1 LTPYIAYGILRHIV
15 PATRIFHDK
24 AIYPDD
30 GAIVEMTIWEVPEPV
45 PGSSHRLKYSLF
57 YGYPG
62 RRVVSYDNERGKG
75 DHRHRGSLEEPYTFT
90 TVEQLVADFLAD
102 VRKARGTA

>member
-1 LTPYIAYGILRHIV
+1 M

-45 PGSSHRLKYSLF
+45 PGSVHRLKYSLF

-75 DHRHRGSLEEPYTFT
+75 DHRHLGDLEEPYTFT
-90 TVEQLVADFLAD
+90 TVEQMVADFLAD
-102 VRKARGTA
+102 VRKARGAA

>member
-1 LTPYIAYGILRHIV
+1 M
-15 PATRIFHDK
+15 PAIRIFHDK

-45 PGSSHRLKYSLF
+45 PGSIHQLKYSLF

-62 RRVVSYDNERGKG
+62 GRVVSYDNERGKG
-75 DHRHRGSLEEPYTFT
+75 DHRHRGDVEEPYTFT

-102 VRKARGTA
+102 VRKVRGAA

>member
-1 LTPYIAYGILRHIV
+1 MPV
-15 PATRIFHDK
+15 TRIFHDK

-45 PGSSHRLKYSLF
+45 PGSVHRLKYSLF
-57 YGYPG
+57 YGYRG

-75 DHRHRGSLEEPYTFT
+75 DHRHRGDLEEPYIFT
-90 TVEQLVADFLAD
+90 TVEQLVADFLSD
-102 VRKARGTA
+102 VRKAGRAA

>member
-1 LTPYIAYGILRHIV
+1 M

-45 PGSSHRLKYSLF
+45 PGSAHRLKYSLF

-62 RRVVSYDNERGKG
+62 RRVVSYDNERGKA
-75 DHRHRGSLEEPYTFT
+75 DHRHLGDLEEPYTFT
-90 TVEQLVADFLAD
+90 TVEQMVADFLAD
-102 VRKARGTA
+102 VRKARGAA

>member
-1 LTPYIAYGILRHIV
+1 LRHIV

-30 GAIVEMTIWEVPEPV
+30 GAIVEMTIWDVPEPV
-45 PGSSHRLKYSLF
+45 PGSAHRLKYSLF

-75 DHRHRGSLEEPYTFT
+75 DHRHLGDLEEPYTFT
-90 TVEQLVADFLAD
+90 TVEQMVADFLAD
-102 VRKARGTA
+102 VRKARGAA